1 MTQLISIAIET
12 SCRHGGV
19 ALGIG
24 ERLADKID
32 FDAGSRHA
40 THLVIRLREL
50 LGRHGLR
57 AAQVNDL
64 RDIVRDNT
72 ANKTTYPSLSVRA
85 KSPSQVETL
94 EASIKAMGF
103 AAFSLLD
110 ASKSLRTFFSVF
122 DLLLGIFGSLALAV
136 ATLGIVNTLVMAILE
151 RRREIGVLKALGAAD
166 SDVQQL
172 FFVEAGVMGL
182 FGGFLGVLF
191 GWLLGRAITFGTNVY
206 LKRQNLNPIE
216 LSSVPWWLVIAA
228 IVFAILVSLA
238 AGLYPASRAAKL
250 NPVDALRYE

>member
-1 MTQLISIAIET
+1 
-12 SCRHGGV
+12 
-19 ALGIG
+19 
-24 ERLADKID
+24 
-32 FDAGSRHA
+32 
-40 THLVIRLREL
+40 
-50 LGRHGLR
+50 
-57 AAQVNDL
+57 
-64 RDIVRDNT
+64 
-72 ANKTTYPSLSVRA
+72 
-85 KSPSQVETL
+85 
-94 EASIKAMGF
+94 GF

-182 FGGFLGVLF
+182 FGGFFGVLF

-228 IVFAILVSLA
+228 IAFAILVVFPQPPVFGGPIARGDGPRRVQFPSQQIRAARSALLHHAA
-238 AGLYPASRAAKL
+238 AG
-250 NPVDALRYE
+250 V